1 MVTRLNQG
9 DTDFDRQF
17 EKLLGAKREVSE
29 EVDTIVRD
37 IIAETRLRGDA
48 ALIDYTAKF
57 DQFELSSDQ
66 LRISEAEIEA
76 AIVGVPAETLA
87 ALELAHERIHAHH
100 ARQMPKDDF
109 YTDQIGVKLGTRWS
123 AIEAVGLY
131 VPGGTASYPSSV
143 LMNAVPAQVAGVE
156 RIVMVVPTP
165 EGVLNPS
172 VLAAAK
178 MAGVHEIYRIGGA
191 QAVAAL
197 AYGTQTIKPV
207 AKITGPGNAF
217 VAAAKRQVFGTVGID
232 MIAGPSEVLVLA
244 DGDNDPDWIAIDL
257 LAQAEHDKSAQSIL
271 ITDNAQFAK
280 DVEAAIERHLTT
292 LPRADIA
299 RASWQGFGA
308 IILVE
313 TLEDALPLVNRLAP
327 EHLEIATDDP
337 DALLAGVR
345 NAGSVFMGRYTPEA
359 IGDYVAGPNHVL
371 PTARSARFSSGL
383 SVLDFIKKTSVLHCG
398 PEQLAKIG
406 PAAVTLADAEG
417 LQAHAKSVSIRM
429 NS

>member
-57 DQFELSSDQ
+57 DQFQLSSDQ

-76 AIVGVPAETLA
+76 AIAKVPAETLA

-100 ARQMPKDDF
+100 VRQMPKDDF

-217 VAAAKRQVFGTVGID
+217 VAAAKRQVFGIVGID

-271 ITDNAQFAK
+271 VTDNAQFAK

-299 RASWQGFGA
+299 RASWQDFGA

-429 NS
+429 NR